1 MLFDLED
8 YRVFGITGVDRKS
21 VENVNWGDSYTTWRA
36 THDAYRNAVNYWFD
50 AADIMVSAEDKHQL
64 MVNYIYIMEKFT
76 ECRRKGKIFFDALAS
91 KTIPAEIVSANGITE
106 GTPFIIFSVH
116 QYEGWYN
123 DFIDLQ
129 NIYHAVDQ
137 STSPVLRKYVLATEQ
152 NSHWSQVINN
162 TDHQPV
168 YTTMTQAIYDAHKNA
183 LVDLQA
189 KIKETYII
197 AEGISDIPEW
207 IAPAIPAWSESA
219 ELSGYVRDSRSLPI
233 SGATVRL
240 VDAEGVNHDLVTN
253 DLGYYHFT
261 KEYIYNNISFGTA
274 SSAEFDM
281 FVLEETISGT
291 VLYSQTSIYQ
301 NSFFGALNDRGI
313 SWPVLVKDGKPNRR
327 NFKLE
332 FLPDYSNYP
341 SFSGHILDQDG
352 NPVQNVLMEIYHRGL
367 DKKLTETSS
376 ISNTINSTKFSLFG
390 ENKSL
395 LTDENGYYEYPS
407 QYVGEWF
414 NKWKVAQG
422 YEREFNLDAYN
433 VIKGFSYD
441 SDFMIRNNTYSG
453 ISNGNYYSGSSL
465 LGNLGEAYFTMPYW
479 DKSVLYEGNWIYQN
493 SIIIKFD
500 QNGVLDT
507 SYMENIQI
515 SDIPVLQAET
525 STSTFVKLLKQSDG
539 KIIVYGRF
547 MDTVHGY
554 KSLMRLNLDGTVDT
568 TFDGSF
574 FESVFTDYS
583 TWKSENNW
591 VWNTVQPTCGV
602 VQDDDK
608 IVLAGLILSGNQ
620 FGVLRFNADGTLDD
634 TFVGGL
640 TKTGESLPESIE
652 LQSDGKILLGGLSEL
667 TYKDRTSSED
677 PYMIIRLNTDGTLDD
692 TFNLGRD
699 LNGNKRMGTINS
711 QGYTVISM
719 KSVSDG
725 VLIGG
730 HIQQFWTDN
739 GSIPIPDFLKL
750 TTTGGLVEINM
761 GGSIGQTT
769 YGNDGHGY
777 SYVVDIE
784 VVEDRVLISDNNGTY
799 ILRLSDGAMD
809 FEKVSEG
816 RLINGQ
822 GSQISVEGNSILVRG
837 YISQLNDSISNNW
850 QGTGFV
856 KFNYENLSII
866 KSGLE
871 VGVLDRDDYD
881 FSLNSTQLNLDPYG
895 NYHVTADD
903 VEVFVN
909 PFIQNKESGEIIG
922 IETETAGHNRFYDHL
937 DYFNSRFELGYFSTE
952 GKEYKFIRHIEQ
964 NNVLNCNET
973 LIDAE
978 IGAEKAFIDYKL
990 IQGNTNYY
998 FEVSS
1003 TTGYVRCIFD
1013 DGTKNVYGSGNNSGS
1028 FNVYTPSDY
1037 DSNGEL
1043 KSFYIYS
1050 CNRYGA
1056 AEGKI
1061 TYMYIPSLF
1070 GINIDE
1076 LTGLKNFNIN
1086 EVYGEVDVID
1096 FTGNELNS
1104 ISINSNYRK
1113 VRIIGLSPNLSN
1125 VSLSGGAY
1133 TNKLEYNDYVY
1144 NYDIED
1150 VYDFT
1155 TPHFNIQSPGNIVKS
1170 FKVGDK
1176 IAMIP
1181 VGYQNFSQVKI
1192 NDNWTEKDLLLN
1204 GPKSIVL
1211 LDNHKNVNQI
1221 FDAGSFNS
1229 SIESVSYLNGRYL
1242 VTGNFGY
1249 YNPMGA
1255 SEPNFCLGL
1264 AVLNP
1269 NGSFYST
1276 FSDNFMNSTSD
1287 YNTHLSNYIGMG
1299 YLGDRGISVSLVLET
1314 GEVILGTKDGW
1325 VIKVSSTGTI
1335 LESINIPKA
1344 IDSNFSTTADISAY
1358 NLIRGISLTDNGEYI
1373 VYGDSLY
1380 SEFNVLYKLD
1390 SDLTISSIPDLR
1402 GDFST
1407 GLVGFVNDFSTQG
1420 NKKIYDIAIQ
1430 NDGKMIIVGDFGYV
1444 LSEGVFSK
1452 GIIRLNSDFTPD
1464 SVFHENLFDTGIYSQ
1479 TDADNS
1485 NIRNIKSVLIDGEN
1499 IIIGGSFKKIGSV
1512 KLKSNAILNLDGTIV
1527 SDLGDFSIGD
1537 NNEGIYNIQ
1546 SYNNGLLI
1554 DYPNAQYL
1562 SKKAQPWNVTRLV
1575 CTDSR
1580 PTVYIRKSLRNELLV
1595 NVSLA
1600 NNGGGYS
1607 NFNMSNSVVDKVNIN
1622 LPNNSQNYVNIGQ
1635 SSIKELDLN
1644 NGSVYQLDLNYD
1656 VYLENIK
1663 NAIGIITMNMPYGW
1677 ALKPSV
1683 FDFSSLS
1690 SLQNLQYSYDNDSTE
1705 IFSMDLSGLSQLNTL
1720 NLGYIRLNEL
1730 VLPSN
1735 LQNCYF
1741 YSVKLP
1747 VDYDYSTLPESIQN
1761 FQIGGPGTVVS
1772 NLFTS
1777 LGNNLTQFAFLQC
1790 SFDYPIDVNISD
1802 KPNLVRLTISSITN
1816 LQSIT
1821 LSNLPNLNQYNVQY
1835 IYNEFTESYTN
1846 VGSSTLS
1853 LDYTSIYKNTIDL
1866 TQFNTITGVG
1876 NNSFRMTQGNVV
1888 NVIAGN
1894 NHKFERVVFEYNS
1907 QMILANS
1914 DLANLVKPD
1923 TAKEVRFAYNK
1934 YGITFS
1940 SEDYYSL
1947 LNSIPHSGYG
1957 WITFNHWSVSY
1968 TNQGLI
1974 LRQSLISKGWNI
1986 GVW

>member
-8 YRVFGITGVDRKS
+8 YKVAGITGVVRKS
-21 VENVNWGDSYTTWRA
+21 VENIYWGDPYITWRA
-36 THDAYRNAVNYWFD
+36 THDAYRKAVNEWFL
-50 AADIMVSAEDKHQL
+50 ASNVMASAEDKHQL
-64 MVNYIYIMEKFT
+64 MVNYININDKFT
-76 ECRRKGKIFFDALAS
+76 DSFRKGKIFFNALIS
-91 KTIPAEIVSANGITE
+91 KSIPAEIVSANGITE
-106 GTPFIIFSVH
+106 GATLRIFTVH
-116 QYEGWYN
+116 ESEGYYN
-123 DFIDLQ
+123 EFIDLP
-129 NIYHAVDQ
+129 NLEYAWGNGW
-137 STSPVLRKYVLATEQ
+137 KYVLFIGEDSPNGYSELTGRGE
-152 NSHWSQVINN
+152 SF
-162 TDHQPV
+162 V
-168 YTTMTQAIYDAHKNA
+168 YTTMTQAIYNAHKNA

-207 IAPAIPAWSESA
+207 IEPDVHPWYDSA

-233 SGATVRL
+233 SGAKVRL

-261 KEYIYNNISFGTA
+261 KEYIYNNISLGTA

-291 VLYSQTSIYQ
+291 LLYSQTSIYQ

-313 SWPVLVKDGKPNRR
+313 SWPVLVKSGKQNRR

-341 SFSGHILDQDG
+341 SFSGHVIDADG

-376 ISNTINSTKFSLFG
+376 TSNTINSTKFSLFG

-414 NKWKVAQG
+414 NKWKVAQE

-441 SDFMIRNNTYSG
+441 SDFMKHNGAYSG
-453 ISNGNYYSGSSL
+453 ISNGNFYSASSL

-479 DKSVLYEGNWIYQN
+479 DKSVLYEGNWINQN

-525 STSTFVKLLKQSDG
+525 STSTHVKLLKQSDG

-554 KSLMRLNLDGTVDT
+554 KCLMRLNHDGTVDT

-583 TWKSENNW
+583 AWKIENNW
-591 VWNTVQPTCGV
+591 VWNTFEASRCGI

-608 IVLAGLILSGNQ
+608 IILAGFLLSGNQ

-640 TKTGESLPESIE
+640 TKTGESVPESIE

-711 QGYTVISM
+711 QGYTVLSM

-730 HIQQFWTDN
+730 YIQQFWTDN
-739 GSIPIPDFLKL
+739 GAIPIPDFLKL

-809 FEKVSEG
+809 FEKVSSG

-822 GSQISVEGNSILVRG
+822 GSQISVEGSSILVKG
-837 YISQLNDSISNNW
+837 HTAQINDSISNNW

-856 KFNYENLSII
+856 KFNYENLSVI
-866 KSGLE
+866 KNGLE
-871 VGVLDRDDYD
+871 VGVLDSDDYD

-937 DYFNSRFELGYFSTE
+937 DYFNSRFELGYFLTE

-973 LIDAE
+973 LVDAE

-998 FEVSS
+998 LEVSS

-1050 CNRYGA
+1050 CNIYGA

-1061 TYMYIPSLF
+1061 TYMYISSLF

-1076 LTGLKNFNIN
+1076 LTGLKSVNIN
-1086 EVYGEVDVID
+1086 EVYDEVDVID

-1155 TPHFNIQSPGNIVKS
+1155 TPHFNIQSTGNKVKS

-1181 VGYQNFSQVKI
+1181 VDYQNFSQVKI

-1249 YNPMGA
+1249 YNPMAA

-1335 LESINIPKA
+1335 LESINIPKV
-1344 IDSNFSTTADISAY
+1344 IDSNFSTTADIRY
-1358 NLIRGISLTDNGEYI
+1358 NIRGISLTDNGEYI

-1380 SEFNVLYKLD
+1380 SELNVLYKLD

-1407 GLVGFVNDFSTQG
+1407 GLVGFVNHFSTEG

-1527 SDLGDFSIGD
+1527 SDLGDFSIAD
-1537 NNEGIYNIQ
+1537 SNNEGIYNIQ

-1554 DYPNAQYL
+1554 DYPNGQYL

-1580 PTVYIRKSLRNELLV
+1580 SNVYIRKSLRNELLV

-1600 NNGGGYS
+1600 TKDGYS
-1607 NFNMSNSVVDKVNIN
+1607 SFNMFNSVADKVNIN
-1622 LPNNSQNYVNIGQ
+1622 LPNNSQNYVYINQ

-1644 NGSVYQLDLNYD
+1644 NGSVSQLDLQYD

-1663 NAIGIITMNMPYGW
+1663 NANGIINMLMPYGW

-1690 SLQNLQYSYDNDSTE
+1690 SLQNLNYSYDNDSTE

-1747 VDYDYSTLPESIQN
+1747 VDYDYSTLPESITDL
-1761 FQIGGPGTVVS
+1761 QIGGHGTVIN

-1777 LGNNLTQFAFLQC
+1777 LGNNITKFAFLQC

-1802 KPNLVRLTISSITN
+1802 KPNLVRINISSITN

-1821 LSNLPNLNQYNVQY
+1821 LSNLPNLNQYYVQN
-1835 IYNEFTESYTN
+1835 IYNDFTESYTN

-1866 TQFNTITGVG
+1866 TQFNTITGG
-1876 NNSFRMTQGNVV
+1876 NNNSFRMYGGNVV

-1894 NHKFERVVFEYNS
+1894 NHKFERVVFEYNN